1 MCLLAT
7 FNMKIAVKFCGRC
20 ISIYL
25 VRPARWSAGGTQP
38 DNHNIDLII
47 ILKLILPRL
56 RTLLRGQKLL
66 RSVCGHGRPGPASYS
81 EGSISVAPGSGL
93 GAANIEPSVGLVVG
107 RSSVRVRV
115 CCKVVNCA
123 RVICN
128 IVPVPRPASVPGSG
142 LVFRLC
148 R

>member
-1 MCLLAT
+1 
-7 FNMKIAVKFCGRC
+7 MKIAVKFCRRC

-81 EGSISVAPGSGL
+81 EGSVSVAPVSGL
-93 GAANIEPSVGLVVG
+93 GAANIEPSVGLVEWWAALLSG
-107 RSSVRVRV
+107 SVF
-115 CCKVVNCA
+115 VVK
-123 RVICN
+123 
-128 IVPVPRPASVPGSG
+128 
-142 LVFRLC
+142 L
-148 R
+148 

>member
-1 MCLLAT
+1 MIVSFL
-7 FNMKIAVKFCGRC
+7 NVKVPSSMKIAVKFCGRC

-93 GAANIEPSVGLVVG
+93 GAANIEPSVGLVEWWAALLSG
-107 RSSVRVRV
+107 SVF
-115 CCKVVNCA
+115 VVK
-123 RVICN
+123 
-128 IVPVPRPASVPGSG
+128 
-142 LVFRLC
+142 L
-148 R
+148 